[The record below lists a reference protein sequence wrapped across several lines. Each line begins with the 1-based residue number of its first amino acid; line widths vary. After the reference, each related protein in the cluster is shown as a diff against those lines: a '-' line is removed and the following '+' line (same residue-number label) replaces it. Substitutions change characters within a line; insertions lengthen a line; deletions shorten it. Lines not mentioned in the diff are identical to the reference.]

1 MSDLTLSTG
10 LQCFP
15 FHDKIKHMTS
25 LACISYIFLKLH
37 RKIQSKIVES
47 FSKEWINFLI
57 ENYTHVCF
65 PDHYTVVH
73 FMFVVANIRYIECP
87 LYRVL
92 DFFGQKKTTE
102 IKMED
107 FFHMI

>member
-1 MSDLTLSTG
+1 MSDLTLSTV

-92 DFFGQKKTTE
+92 DFLDKKRLQKLKWR
-102 IKMED
+102 I
-107 FFHMI
+107 FFI